1 MGNAKN
7 TLRSQ
12 TVRCPHCGE
21 YYSVTYKYCPFC
33 DAGRQEEERK
43 QAEKKK
49 QKQAFFSNLF
59 GGQEPEKK
67 PKKPVPP
74 SSDKEERPKR
84 PQREHPDREAPVD
97 RARSERDSAGRSRGE
112 RSRTTRELSR
122 EASPPDRGHTE
133 RDRGNKERVVRE
145 PKEHVKPKEH
155 GNKEPKEPV
164 DKVPKERVTKES
176 KERVSKEPKE
186 PTKEPAME
194 PAQETLRNPHH
205 HGHRKKTSEMT
216 PEEKAASLADREAR
230 AAARKRERDRLAR
243 EAALAEVQAT
253 PSQEKADAG
262 LTEQPAPVET
272 GPVFEDVTVPETFGL
287 MEELPAQP
295 QAAVFVGDGTGE
307 ENLIEVP
314 TVPENMEEAQGEQ
327 IPEVP
332 EVPVVSAAPV
342 GSDAA
347 VVPSSAETTVEEEPT
362 WETIRDLGVLAPA
375 IEAALQGESGKEGNQ
390 ESGNGQVG
398 QPVQEETPV
407 VQPEAS
413 EGAAEPAEDL
423 DTLLSEIRDLLE
435 ESPVPALSAEQL
447 QKPVVPE
454 QAVQLQEELEPAD
467 SDGASDPP
475 IEPEAQEDPETP
487 QTEPEVPA
495 AEETEEEDL
504 PQVDEP
510 TISMGPLLS
519 REGETALEETES
531 APTELVAD
539 DAPTQV
545 IPSQE
550 IKEELRA
557 QEENANEADSQ
568 EKEPKERKK
577 SKRILMIASLLVV
590 VLAIFI
596 VGRKVVPMLQNGI
609 SQTTTQA
616 AESVTLDKTTLDLAE
631 AGTTMTLV
639 PTVAPEGA
647 KASFTW
653 ASSVPTVA
661 TVDEKGTVTAVAP
674 GTTVI
679 SVVIENGQKA
689 ECTVNCTWN
698 GEAGQPPAAPGGPD
712 LSAKDITLDK
722 AGATK
727 QITMKGTEEQIT
739 WSSSDPAV
747 ASVSPDGT
755 VTAVN
760 IGQAIVSAKVGE
772 ETLNCTVRCVW

>member
-67 PKKPVPP
+67 PKKPMPS
-74 SSDKEERPKR
+74 SSDKEERPRR
-84 PQREHPDREAPVD
+84 PQREHPGRETAVD
-97 RARSERDSAGRSRGE
+97 RDRLERDTTGRSRGE
-112 RSRTTRELSR
+112 RSRTARDLSR
-122 EASPPDRGHTE
+122 EASPPEQPVRGHTE
-133 RDRGNKERVVRE
+133 RERGNKERVVKE
-145 PKEHVKPKEH
+145 PKEHGKPKESV
-155 GNKEPKEPV
+155 NKEP
-164 DKVPKERVTKES
+164 

-186 PTKEPAME
+186 SVME
-194 PAQETLRNPHH
+194 PAQETLRGTHH

-253 PSQEKADAG
+253 PSQEKVDTG
-262 LTEQPAPVET
+262 LTAQPTPVET

-287 MEELPAQP
+287 MEELPEQP
-295 QAAVFVGDGTGE
+295 QAAVFVGDGAGG

-314 TVPENMEEAQGEQ
+314 TVPENIEEPQRERN
-327 IPEVP
+327 PEAP
-332 EVPVVSAAPV
+332 EIPVVPAAPAE
-342 GSDAA
+342 SDAA
-347 VVPSSAETTVEEEPT
+347 VVPASTETAVEEEPT

-375 IEAALQGESGKEGNQ
+375 IEAALQEESGNK
-390 ESGNGQVG
+390 ESGNGQAD
-398 QPVQEETPV
+398 QPAQEENPV
-407 VQPEAS
+407 VQPEGS
-413 EGAAEPAEDL
+413 EVAAEPAEDL

-454 QAVQLQEELEPAD
+454 QAVQLQEELEPAAPD
-467 SDGASDPP
+467 GVSDTP
-475 IEPEAQEDPETP
+475 IEPEVQKDQEAP

-495 AEETEEEDL
+495 AEEMEEEL

-510 TISMGPLLS
+510 TISLGPLLS
-519 REGETALEETES
+519 REGGVASEEKES
-531 APTELVAD
+531 ALAEPVAD

-550 IKEELRA
+550 IKEELLA
-557 QEENANEADSQ
+557 QEEKANGEDSQ
-568 EKEPKERKK
+568 EKKHKERKK
-577 SKRILMIASLLVV
+577 SKVILMIASLLIVA
-590 VLAIFI
+590 LAIFI
-596 VGRKVVPMLQNGI
+596 VGHKVVPMLQNGI
-609 SQTTTQA
+609 FSQKTTQA

-679 SVVIENGQKA
+679 SVVLENGQKA
-689 ECTVNCTWN
+689 ECTVSCTWN
-698 GEAGQPPAAPGGPD
+698 GEAGQPPAVPAGPA

-727 QITMKGTEEQIT
+727 QITVEGTEEQIT
-739 WSSSDPAV
+739 WSSSTPTV

-755 VTAVN
+755 VTAVD